1 MKRIHSVNVDAQLI
15 EHMMEPKNYGSM
27 ADADSE
33 GIGKNPENGEKV
45 VIYLKVIEKNGEQSI
60 EDIRFQAIGCT
71 TTVVAGSMLTEEA
84 KGLSFE
90 RAGELIEMTMKLL
103 ENVPPEDAACTEMVA
118 LALKAAMDTNEKR
131 REDADYHAITY
142 QIVNS
147 CAPKE
152 ENV

>member
-1 MKRIHSVNVDAQLI
+1 MNVDAQLI

-27 ADADSE
+27 ADSDSE

-45 VIYLKVIEKNGEQSI
+45 VIYLKVVPKNEEQII

-84 KGLSFE
+84 KGLSFARTE
-90 RAGELIEMTMKLL
+90 ELIRLTMKLL

-118 LALKAAMDTNEKR
+118 LSLKAAIDTYEKR
-131 REDADYHAITY
+131 KEDTDYPAITY
-142 QIVNS
+142 QIENS
-147 CAPKE
+147 CVPKE
-152 ENV
+152 ENR

>member
-1 MKRIHSVNVDAQLI
+1 MNVDAQLI

-45 VIYLKVIEKNGEQSI
+45 AIYLRVNKRNGEPTI

-71 TTVVAGSMLTEEA
+71 TTVVAGSMITEEA

-90 RAGELIEMTMKLL
+90 RAEELIEMTMKML
-103 ENVPPEDAACTEMVA
+103 ESVPPEDAACSEMVV
-118 LALKAAMDTNEKR
+118 LALKAAMDTYTKR
-131 REDADYHAITY
+131 KDESNYPAVTY
-142 QIVNS
+142 QITNT

-152 ENV
+152 ERK